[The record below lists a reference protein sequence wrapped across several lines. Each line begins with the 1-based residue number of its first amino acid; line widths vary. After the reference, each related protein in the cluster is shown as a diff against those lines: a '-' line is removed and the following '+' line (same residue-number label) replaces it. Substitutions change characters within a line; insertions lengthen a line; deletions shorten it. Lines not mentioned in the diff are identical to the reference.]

1 MKNINKKL
9 IVRFI
14 LIIIWMIVIFCFS
27 NQDANISE
35 NTSEGTTAV
44 IIKAFTKN
52 VEINEQQKIIDRIDP
67 IIRKLAH
74 YSIYLVGG
82 IIIMN
87 FMNLFDKTDE
97 QKMLY
102 SIIIGIIY
110 ATTDE
115 IHQYFIPGRSMSIL
129 DVFIDTLG
137 LCTGIVIFLILYN
150 SIIKRMK
157 NNIKSIAK

>member
-1 MKNINKKL
+1 
-9 IVRFI
+9 
-14 LIIIWMIVIFCFS
+14 
-27 NQDANISE
+27 
-35 NTSEGTTAV
+35 
-44 IIKAFTKN
+44 
-52 VEINEQQKIIDRIDP
+52 
-67 IIRKLAH
+67 
-74 YSIYLVGG
+74 
-82 IIIMN
+82 MN

>member
-14 LIIIWMIVIFCFS
+14 LIIIWMIVVFCFS
-27 NQDANISE
+27 NQNAEISK
-35 NTSEGTTAV
+35 NTSEGTTTI
-44 IIKAFTKN
+44 IIKAITKN
-52 VEINEQQKIIDRIDP
+52 IEINEQQNLIERIDP

-82 IIIMN
+82 MIIMN
-87 FMNLFDKTDE
+87 FMNFFTKTDE
-97 QKMLY
+97 QKILY

-137 LCTGIVIFLILYN
+137 LCTGIIIFLILQKLIN
-150 SIIKRMK
+150 KKIK
-157 NNIKSIAK
+157 KSIAN